1 METTQGDGR
10 PFTELSRAV
19 AYLLGGM
26 LLVTTT
32 SGLDGMVRLMGQL
45 FGVIFIVS
53 AFFMAISS
61 LFATSHAVVRWAN
74 KINQWLFLALFFTAL
89 ANLIL
94 TAVESP
100 AHRGIYVALAA
111 TFFLI
116 ILAVLLRRVHT
127 TGVELRSTVGPK
139 LASIRLLTLLAVVL
153 SLFAFAMVIAHVS
166 IMGGPLLYV
175 TIALS
180 CLSVAFALDKT
191 A

>member
-1 METTQGDGR
+1 METSPNGGR

-32 SGLDGMVRLMGQL
+32 SGLDGMVRLIGQV
-45 FGVIFIVS
+45 FGVIFIGS
-53 AFFMAISS
+53 AFFMAIAS
-61 LFATSHAVVRWAN
+61 LFATAPAVVRWAN

-89 ANLIL
+89 ASLIL

-116 ILAVLLRRVHT
+116 ILAVLLRRLHT
-127 TGVELRSTVGPK
+127 TAVELRSTVGPR
-139 LASIRLLTLLAVVL
+139 LTSIRLLALLAVVL
-153 SLFAFAMVIAHVS
+153 SLFALAMVIAHVS
-166 IMGGPLLYV
+166 IMGGPLLHV
-175 TIALS
+175 TIAVC
-180 CLSVAFALDKT
+180 CLSIAFALDKT
-191 A
+191 G